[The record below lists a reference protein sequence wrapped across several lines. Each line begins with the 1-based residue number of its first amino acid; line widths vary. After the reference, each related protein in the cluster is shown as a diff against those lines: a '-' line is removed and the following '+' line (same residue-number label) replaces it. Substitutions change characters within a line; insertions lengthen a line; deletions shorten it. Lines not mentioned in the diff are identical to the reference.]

1 MRQVLAPAWSAFEPA
16 ESVFGLPQEYSVLP
30 AEPKGLEAFAA
41 AADFAD
47 EAAERRST
55 QLSEHPSSA
64 RPEVRLEEYSAK
76 QEPRSEPADLPRCG
90 F

>member
-47 EAAERRST
+47 EVEA
-55 QLSEHPSSA
+55 L
-64 RPEVRLEEYSAK
+64 PEAQLEE
-76 QEPRSEPADLPRCG
+76 
-90 F
+90 

>member
-30 AEPKGLEAFAA
+30 AEPKGLAAFAA

-47 EAAERRST
+47 AVAE
-55 QLSEHPSSA
+55 QLSELPSSA
-64 RPEVRLEEYSAK
+64 RPEVRLEEQPAK

>member
-30 AEPKGLEAFAA
+30 AEPKGLAAFAA

-47 EAAERRST
+47 AVAE
-55 QLSEHPSSA
+55 QLSELPSSA
-64 RPEVRLEEYSAK
+64 RLEEQPAK